1 MGGGGGEA
9 VTAPVGIQ
17 EVEEVDAPE
26 VDAAVLVPRETRRCA
41 CGAVRMGDTVRHG
54 DEVCVPI
61 VHEAVAV
68 ETYPAPEVTSRDEW
82 DSVAEPAP
90 LAVQK
95 QAQKASKTGW
105 EVRVQRSRG
114 CLPHATHGTP
124 GAVRTLHALI
134 VRKGG
139 ASAYAIHD
147 GTKWGSVV
155 TWGVGAPW
163 FAGMASITDLGEY
176 LLADGLMPKAWYAA
190 IRKREAGK
198 DARGKSREEC
208 NRGVHKGAKLAA
220 GVWTCPLCENTWGAR
235 EPVWRR
241 AKTTEKDTA
250 R

>member
-1 MGGGGGEA
+1 M
-9 VTAPVGIQ
+9 TAPVGIQ
-17 EVEEVDAPE
+17 EIEEVDAPE

-41 CGAVRMGDTVRHG
+41 CGAVRMGDAVRHG

-68 ETYPAPEVTSRDEW
+68 ETYPEPLITSRDVVPLPAWVW
-82 DSVAEPAP
+82 DAELPGG
-90 LAVQK
+90 LLK
-95 QAQKASKTGW
+95 QAEKASKAGW

-124 GAVRTLHALI
+124 GAVKTLHALI
-134 VRKGG
+134 LRKGG

-176 LLADGLMPKAWYAA
+176 LLAGGVMPKSWYAA
-190 IRKREAGK
+190 IRAREAGK

-208 NRGVHKGAKLAA
+208 NRGVHKGAKLTA
-220 GVWTCPLCENTWGAR
+220 GLWKCPLCENTWGAR
-235 EPVWRR
+235 EPAWRR
-241 AKTTEKDTA
+241 SKTTERDTA